1 MILSLSSNETATK
14 EVEIVADASEID
26 LTEADDG
33 EVKFG
38 HEVTARLTTRRV
50 AEEFF
55 ASGRVET
62 EATLRCARCLGKF
75 ETLLSAPI
83 ELVIHRV
90 NAPARPGSDLE
101 AYVEVS
107 RGTSGF
113 DVGPYAREALLL
125 SLPDVPHCS
134 KDCLGLCAR
143 CGANLNLKT
152 CDCAA
157 SSTDS
162 RWDGLKQ
169 TSTLKR

>member
-1 MILSLSSNETATK
+1 VILSLSSNETATK

-26 LTEADDG
+26 LTASDDG
-33 EVKFG
+33 EIGFG

-62 EATLRCARCLGKF
+62 KATLRCARCLS
-75 ETLLSAPI
+75 EYEVSLSAPI

-90 NAPARPGSDLE
+90 NAPAVPGSDLE
-101 AYVEVS
+101 AYVEVP
-107 RGTSGF
+107 RGTSSF

-134 KDCLGLCAR
+134 ENCLGLCAQ
-143 CGANLNLKT
+143 CGTNLNLKT